1 MARLWTPGIERCAD
15 DKPEYSVEPVMCG
28 PVGRSFEEYEAACR
42 KVKLKP
48 CPFCGG
54 EAKYS
59 PHNFFAIFC
68 TGCGVY
74 GPMATGLVL
83 TVEGWNRG
91 LLKSFVVPG
100 AFGYGPASELPK

>member
-15 DKPEYSVEPVMCG
+15 DQPEYSVESIMCG
-28 PVGRSFEEYEAACR
+28 APGASLEEYVAACR

-54 EAKYS
+54 AAKNS

-68 TGCGVY
+68 TNCGVY

-83 TVEGWNRG
+83 TIEGWNRG
-91 LLKSFVVPG
+91 LLESFVVPG
-100 AFGYGPASELPK
+100 AFGYSSAAILPK